1 MSSADELNQIG
12 IRLAEQGRL
21 AEALASFQRALQLQ
35 PGLAQTH
42 NNLGIALQDQG
53 RLEEA
58 VASYRRALALRPD
71 YAMAYNNLGT
81 ALKEQQKFDEALAC
95 FRRALQLNPDDVM
108 ANSNA
113 ALALK
118 DQGQLAEAAAYYR
131 RTLALKPDFAE
142 AYADYGVVLRGLGSL
157 DEAEACCRRALQLKP
172 DLPAGLA
179 NLGVVLRDQGK
190 LDEAIDCQRRA
201 LELKPGFAEAWANL
215 GVALTDQGQLA
226 EAADCYRRALEL
238 KPNLPEARLNRSLL
252 WLLCGDFQQGWPE
265 YEWRWQAELKRFVSR
280 FPRCPLWD
288 GRPLQ
293 GKTILLHAEQGLGD
307 TIQFIRYAALV
318 KDRGARVIV
327 ECQEPLV
334 RLLAGC
340 RGVDE
345 LIGRGKDLPA
355 FDVHAP
361 LLSLPGVFNTS
372 LETIPAEIP
381 YLFAKRGSVEQWRA
395 ELRAGAGFKIGI
407 AWRGSPVHLNDRAR
421 SFPLNCFESLA
432 GLPGVRLFSLQ
443 KGAGAEQLQ
452 ALAGRFPVT
461 ELGSRLQDFADTA
474 AVLVNLDLVITCD
487 TAIAHAAGALG
498 APIWVA
504 LPLAPDWRWLLDRAD
519 SPWYPTLRLF
529 RQQQPGDWAGVFD
542 QIQTALSARLV
553 SLEGHD

>member
-12 IRLAEQGRL
+12 IRLAQQGRL

-35 PGLAQTH
+35 PGLPQTH

-81 ALKEQQKFDEALAC
+81 ALKEQQKLDEALAC
-95 FRRALQLNPDDVM
+95 FRRALQLKPDDVM

-113 ALALK
+113 AMALK
-118 DQGQLAEAAAYYR
+118 DQGQLAEAAACYR
-131 RTLALKPDFAE
+131 RTLELKPDYAE

-190 LDEAIDCQRRA
+190 LDEAVDCQRRA

-215 GVALTDQGQLA
+215 GVALTDQGRLT

-288 GRPLQ
+288 GQFLQ

-318 KDRGARVIV
+318 KDRGAKVIV

-345 LIGRGKDLPA
+345 LIGQGKDLPA

-372 LETIPAEIP
+372 LETIPAEVP
-381 YLFAKRGSVEQWRA
+381 YLFAKRESVEQWRA
-395 ELRAGAGFKIGI
+395 ELGAAAGFKIGI
-407 AWRGSPVHLNDRAR
+407 AWRGSPVHLNDRTR

-432 GLPGVRLFSLQ
+432 ALPGVRLFSLQ

-452 ALAGRFPVT
+452 ELAGRFPVT

-498 APIWVA
+498 AAIWVA

-529 RQQQPGDWAGVFD
+529 RQQSPGDWAGVFD
-542 QIQTALSARLV
+542 QIKTALSAQPMTL
-553 SLEGHD
+553 